1 MRPLP
6 HAGLAALL
14 VAVLTGCAFQQARY
28 AEYKPKR
35 RDYDFPPAGAPK
47 TPEGKGSLWVD
58 DRPSGVLFADARAI
72 HVNDLV
78 VVKVEESA
86 DARRSADTDISSD
99 GSAGVN
105 ASGFAKLVQ
114 LVQMERWSV
123 GNKSARRL
131 ADDLKGLDPLT
142 ASASSASKSAG
153 TTGRSEKLTATVPAL
168 VRQELPNGNL
178 FIEGHRVVLVNSE
191 EHHFYVSGV
200 IRRFDIDGENSI
212 KSSMIADAEIE
223 FTGKGVLSN
232 NQQGVSGF
240 FRNLFGLD

>member
-1 MRPLP
+1 MSALTRFAL
-6 HAGLAALL
+6 AGLVCASLA
-14 VAVLTGCAFQQARY
+14 GCAFHQARY

-35 RDYDFPPAGAPK
+35 REYDLPSIAAPK
-47 TPEGKGSLWVD
+47 APEGKGSLWVD
-58 DRPSGVLFADARAI
+58 DRPSAVLFADARAI

-86 DARRSADTDISSD
+86 DARRSADTDISSE
-99 GSAGVN
+99 GSAGVT
-105 ASGFAKLVQ
+105 ASGFSKLLQ
-114 LVQMERWSV
+114 LIQMERWSV
-123 GNKSARRL
+123 GSKSARRI
-131 ADDLKGLDPLT
+131 ADDLKGLDPLA
-142 ASASSASKSAG
+142 ASANSATKSAG

-240 FRNLFGLD
+240 FRNLFGMD